1 MTLARATVPVL
12 RALLDQ
18 ASRKNFKSGVLGV
31 RARPEWPGAQTF
43 THADVPVQVVPC
55 VSALA
60 VREALLDRVRSEWL
74 VVLTDRPDDDL
85 GAGVLSHLVW
95 NRLRT
100 PDPWDAVRDR
110 FAATGID
117 PALTGIADDREIAI
131 GLLTADPVTGWPPA
145 PGGVLTRD
153 HALGAVAAAH
163 LALTDPALPDPALAG
178 PVIDTASV
186 LAWMAGPAVVAR
198 VADLRALAGDAL
210 TGSVLDWAAG
220 RASAI
225 GQPLLHLLRAG
236 EARDAVPLGLVA
248 GLLGEVRDS
257 AASQATQPA
266 SEPTRLAPVTAAQP
280 ADSMQLAREALI
292 RLEPR
297 LGGVTP
303 AASVLRSWARES
315 AAVIAG
321 LLRDPAGRASA
332 EALLARAD
340 ELLAGARAAGL
351 ADGSDL
357 LPSGLTRRFAAL
369 AGALRAAEAGA
380 AIGGGDPDLPQITG
394 DALAEAERAWTRVAT
409 HRLAGADPRTRA
421 FHAAIRL
428 TRWLAADA
436 TASGPSL
443 QSLLGRHGSNDAW
456 VDSAV
461 NDAAPGTSDP
471 DLGSGLAAVLA
482 AARTRRA
489 AHDLAFAAALA
500 AHTSDDPDA
509 APADHGKLS
518 SHHGH
523 DGVWHLEDLLPDV
536 VLPLARRAPVLLL
549 VLDGMSAG
557 VGTEVLASV
566 LARVSDGWAEALLP
580 GQTRRAA
587 ALAVLPTLTEV
598 SRASLLCGELR
609 TGSQD
614 VEKRGYAALTQAHGL
629 PGAELF
635 HKKPLDSS
643 RLGYAVADD
652 IAAAIADVT
661 GRPLVTC
668 VLNTIDD
675 ALDRSDPGGTDW
687 GADAVKHLAPLLDRA
702 RHAGRVVVLTA
713 DHGHIVERRQGT
725 QRQYA
730 DISSGRSRAAAEP
743 AGDGEVLVSGPRVR
757 LHDRRAVLAVDEH
770 LRYGPLKAGY
780 HGGAAPAEAVV
791 PVAVLMP
798 GAVPDLEL
806 TLAPPQEPG
815 WWLDPVADVAP
826 STPRPTASPAARPA
840 ADFRRRPQDTA
851 PTLFDEPGP
860 GPALSAPEPAAPGS
874 SAPAAATAG
883 GVTSGN
889 GGSGSPAAAAV
900 LKSAAYAG
908 QKKVAGRVSVTDE
921 QIRGLLGALLAA
933 SGQRLGPAAA
943 AAALTVSPL
952 TLRGAILHAQRLLNV
967 EGYPVL
973 RVDADG
979 ATTILDEGLLR
990 EQFGIRA

>member
-1 MTLARATVPVL
+1 VTVTLARATVPVL

-31 RARPEWPGAQTF
+31 RARPEWRGTATF
-43 THADVPVQVVPC
+43 THADVPVRVVPC

-117 PALTGIADDREIAI
+117 PALTGTADDREIAI
-131 GLLTADPVTGWPPA
+131 GLLTAPPVTGWPPA

-163 LALTDPALPDPALAG
+163 LSLTDPALPDPALAG
-178 PVIDTASV
+178 PVIDAASV
-186 LAWMAGPAVVAR
+186 LAWMADPAVIER
-198 VADLRALAGDAL
+198 VADLRALAGNAL
-210 TGSVLDWAAG
+210 TGAVLDWAAG
-220 RASAI
+220 RAGAI
-225 GQPLLHLLRAG
+225 AQPLLHLLRAG

-248 GLLGEVRDS
+248 GLLGEVRDG
-257 AASQATQPA
+257 AAGQATQPGP
-266 SEPTRLAPVTAAQP
+266 EPARLAPAQP

-303 AASVLRSWARES
+303 AAAVLRQWARES
-315 AAVIAG
+315 SAAIAG

-340 ELLAGARAAGL
+340 ELLAGVRAAGL

-357 LPSGLTRRFAAL
+357 LPSGLTRRFATL
-369 AGALRAAEAGA
+369 ASALRAAVAG
-380 AIGGGDPDLPQITG
+380 AIGGGDPDLPQVTG

-409 HRLAGADPRTRA
+409 HRLAEADPRTRA

-436 TASGPSL
+436 TASGTSL
-443 QSLLGRHGSNDAW
+443 QSLLGRHGNNDAW
-456 VDSAV
+456 ADSAV
-461 NDAAPGTSDP
+461 NDAAAGTSDP
-471 DLGSGLAAVLA
+471 DLGAGLAAVLA
-482 AARTRRA
+482 TVRNRRA

-500 AHTSDDPDA
+500 AHTSDDPAA
-509 APADHGKLS
+509 APAARGKLS

-536 VLPLARRAPVLLL
+536 VLQLARCAPVLLL

-661 GRPLVTC
+661 GRPLVSC

-730 DISSGRSRAAAEP
+730 DISSGRSRAAAVP
-743 AGDGEVLVSGPRVR
+743 AGDGEVLVSGPRVL
-757 LHDRRAVLAVDEH
+757 LHDGRAVLAVDEH

-806 TLAPPQEPG
+806 TLAPPQEPS
-815 WWLDPVADVAP
+815 WWLDPVADVVPPA
-826 STPRPTASPAARPA
+826 PRPAATPAARSA
-840 ADFRRRPQDTA
+840 ADFRRRPQDTT
-851 PTLFDEPGP
+851 PTLFDEPDAD
-860 GPALSAPEPAAPGS
+860 PALSPPEPAAPGS
-874 SAPAAATAG
+874 ASAGGTAG
-883 GVTSGN
+883 GVTPEGA
-889 GGSGSPAAAAV
+889 GPGSPAAAAV

-908 QKKVAGRVSVTDE
+908 QKKLAAGRVPVTDE
-921 QIRGLLGALLAA
+921 QIRRLLGALLAA
-933 SGQRLGPAAA
+933 PGQRLAPATA

-979 ATTILDEGLLR
+979 ATVILDEALLR